1 MGVNETDPRPIPD
14 DELDT
19 LAVHALDAL
28 DPDEALAV
36 EAALMADERAR
47 DVATS
52 FRAAAGELAVA
63 ADGETEPPTALRTR
77 VLDAALTTR
86 PGGAIDVATAAEAHR
101 VEASRLL
108 ATLGRLTGQQWSAAV
123 DPPEFAGWTVH
134 DLVAH
139 VATSEALFAQ
149 LLGLAEPSVPET
161 VNANDERT
169 AAAHVRHR
177 SLSPAVAL
185 AEYEAAAAAID
196 AAASAMTEADLE
208 QEVEWWGVPMRV
220 ATVLVHRAFETWIH
234 HDDVRRAIGLAESAP
249 PAATIRAMSRRALG
263 WLPLMLGAGG
273 HDASG
278 RVAHVVLGGAGG
290 GDYVVDLTDGSF
302 LGDDADQDRAR
313 VDVELRA
320 DIVGFC
326 QAIGNRVP
334 AGGLAYEAEG
344 DTALAA
350 DLVDCLPLL
359 AGL

>member
-63 ADGETEPPTALRTR
+63 ADGETEPRPRCAPGPRR
-77 VLDAALTTR
+77 RPHRPPRRGDR
-86 PGGAIDVATAAEAHR
+86 RGDGRRGPPGGGVAPAGHPRAADR
-101 VEASRLL
+101 R
-108 ATLGRLTGQQWSAAV
+108 AV
-123 DPPEFAGWTVH
+123 VRRRRPPEFAGWTVH

-169 AAAHVRHR
+169 AAAHARHR
-177 SLSPAVAL
+177 SLSPTIAL

-208 QEVEWWGVPMRV
+208 HEVEWWGVPMRV

-249 PAATIRAMSRRALG
+249 PAATIRTMSRRALG

-278 RVAHVVLGGAGG
+278 RVARVVLGGAGG

-302 LGDDADQDRAR
+302 LGDDADRDRAR

-350 DLVDCLPLL
+350 DLVACLPLL